1 MADTFA
7 SRFMMARA
15 GPGPLVWGL
24 DPSGALLKAWGLGDD
39 PDGLDRF
46 ADVMLGAAAG
56 TVGLVKPQSAFFERH
71 GWRGVRTLSRLI
83 AEARSAGLLVVLDV
97 KRGDV
102 SSTNDAY
109 AEAFLG
115 PGAPLEADAVTVHPY
130 LGLAAMGAFV
140 SRAHQAGSCLLVVTR
155 SSNPEG
161 RAVQSALG
169 EGGRQVDEGLLG
181 EIGKLN
187 RMLAGREIGPVGAV
201 AGPARIEPE
210 LDLTSAQALFLAPG
224 VGAQGRLPRTWPG
237 SSRPAPTGSCPARR
251 GHCLLP
257 ARTSSP
263 CKTGPPR
270 WQPSSAGFSPTG
282 QTPPHAPSERSS
294 ATPGRSSPR
303 VCPQR
308 TTRTLL
314 TSQQGERCLLRQQI
328 GSRLLSRGNRVP
340 GQTRGRIGRTRIRA
354 WSPCRRGLTTRS
366 SSAEGLHVITYRATL
381 TSPGKLVLF
390 VAGLLLAE
398 RRRRGTPRG
407 SRKLTCYWQA
417 VLGLRWF
424 RTAPRS
430 TRWPGI
436 MASRGP
442 PATATWTR

>member
-1 MADTFA
+1 MRENGAVADTFA

-83 AEARSAGLLVVLDV
+83 ADARSAGLLVVLDA

-161 RAVQSALG
+161 RAVQSARG

-201 AGPARIEPE
+201 VGPARIEPE
-210 LDLTSAQALFLAPG
+210 LDLASAQALFLAPG
-224 VGAQGRLPRTWPG
+224 VGAQGARAEDVARVFAACPDRVMP
-237 SSRPAPTGSCPARR
+237 SASRS
-251 GHCLLP
+251 
-257 ARTSSP
+257 
-263 CKTGPPR
+263 
-270 WQPSSAGFSPTG
+270 
-282 QTPPHAPSERSS
+282 
-294 ATPGRSSPR
+294 
-303 VCPQR
+303 
-308 TTRTLL
+308 
-314 TSQQGERCLLRQQI
+314 
-328 GSRLLSRGNRVP
+328 
-340 GQTRGRIGRTRIRA
+340 
-354 WSPCRRGLTTRS
+354 
-366 SSAEGLHVITYRATL
+366 
-381 TSPGKLVLF
+381 
-390 VAGLLLAE
+390 LLLAGPDIIALQDRAAAMAAE
-398 RRRRGTPRG
+398 FRRLLPDR
-407 SRKLTCYWQA
+407 A
-417 VLGLRWF
+417 N
-424 RTAPRS
+424 
-430 TRWPGI
+430 
-436 MASRGP
+436 
-442 PATATWTR
+442 ATARTGAWLGRPAVRRVRAGGSSGWP